1 MYQTDFICTYKGIK
15 LHDEPCEAEPS
26 EAEPCEAEQEPSE
39 AEQEPCDMQ
48 ELDMQEWLYRIQLL
62 QAFDLTEW
70 NDDAINDTIMT
81 VFKQVYLIPEF
92 VALLEKA
99 RRTPAIKALLDILCP
114 EHDQQEKDLTKTMVL
129 FNQSQ
134 GQAQGQGQG
143 QDQDQDQDQ
152 AQAQGLQNL
161 YHLTVFK
168 LLFKY
173 EYFDVL
179 HYCLGVML
187 RTGVLPPRYIEM
199 FLKEL
204 QQ

>member
-15 LHDEPCEAEPS
+15 LQD
-26 EAEPCEAEQEPSE
+26 EPSE
-39 AEQEPCDMQ
+39 AEQEQEPEPCD
-48 ELDMQEWLYRIQLL
+48 EPEPDMQEWLYRIQLL

-92 VALLEKA
+92 VLLLEKA

-114 EHDQQEKDLTKTMVL
+114 EHDQQEADLTKTMVL

-134 GQAQGQGQG
+134 G
-143 QDQDQDQDQ
+143 Q

>member
-15 LHDEPCEAEPS
+15 LHDEPE
-26 EAEPCEAEQEPSE
+26 EQEPSE
-39 AEQEPCDMQ
+39 AEPCDMQ

-81 VFKQVYLIPEF
+81 VFEQVYVIPEF
-92 VALLEKA
+92 VALLEQA

-129 FNQSQ
+129 FGQSQ
-134 GQAQGQGQG
+134 AQNHSQA
-143 QDQDQDQDQ
+143 QDQ
-152 AQAQGLQNL
+152 AQDQGQAQGLQNL

-187 RTGVLPPRYIEM
+187 RTGVLPPRYIDM
-199 FLKEL
+199 FIKEL

>member
-1 MYQTDFICTYKGIK
+1 
-15 LHDEPCEAEPS
+15 
-26 EAEPCEAEQEPSE
+26 
-39 AEQEPCDMQ
+39 
-48 ELDMQEWLYRIQLL
+48 
-62 QAFDLTEW
+62 
-70 NDDAINDTIMT
+70 
-81 VFKQVYLIPEF
+81 VYLIPEF

-114 EHDQQEKDLTKTMVL
+114 EHDQQEADLTKTMVL
-129 FNQSQ
+129 FGQSQAQSHSQAQ
-134 GQAQGQGQG
+134 GQAQGQGQA
-143 QDQDQDQDQ
+143 QDQAQGQAQGQDQ

-161 YHLTVFK
+161 YDLTVFK